1 MTGPWVSLRVFLLAC
16 AAAITVACSTTPQRQ
31 ALSLS
36 VTPATAKAPANG
48 QVQFSAAATY
58 SLAPTSVN
66 PAPATWAVA
75 NAASTALTTD
85 VTINSD
91 GLAQCTSAASGTYT
105 VGAWIPQFA
114 KPPQVECD
122 ATTVFDNPCGDSIL
136 RTAQLTCP

>member
-1 MTGPWVSLRVFLLAC
+1 MTGPWVFLRVFLLAF
-16 AAAITVACSTTPQRQ
+16 AAAATLACSTTPQRQ
-31 ALSLS
+31 ALSLT
-36 VTPATAKAPANG
+36 VTPAAVTAPAKG
-48 QVQFSAAATY
+48 QVQFTAAATY

-85 VTINSD
+85 VTIDSN
-91 GLAQCTSAASGTYT
+91 GLAQCTSVASGTYT

-114 KPPQVECD
+114 KPPQVECE
-122 ATTVFDNPCGDSIL
+122 ATTVFDNPCGDSLL